1 VVAPSGPLRVSR
13 YFIALAAIVAV
24 LYALVFFTGS
34 TRTPRLGLDL
44 QGGTTVTLKAVTK
57 GNKAPRKDQ
66 LGEAR
71 TIIERRVNGLGVSE
85 AEVVT
90 QGSDQITVSLPGRT
104 SRDIRK
110 EVAGTA
116 RLAFRQV
123 ISQAPGGAPTP
134 PASPAPSGS
143 PVASP
148 SAGPRISP
156 KPSSSTKK
164 RALTSALLAA
174 SPSPTPKST
183 PKPTPTGSAK
193 SPAATATPSPAQSQ
207 KPLTD
212 KALGDLLAKQPAEAL
227 FGNQRVTC
235 TVLAKRPPG
244 STDDP
249 KKKQVACDNSGTIK
263 YLLDVAKVQ
272 GTDVGNANY
281 EVDTTGGGGF
291 KVTLSFKGKGQDRWT
306 KLTQDAFGKQSPN
319 DQVAIVLDGV
329 VVSAPQIRGVITGN
343 AEITG
348 NFSLTQAKLLA
359 NQLKYGALPLTF
371 TIISAQTVSPTL
383 GTDQLKAG
391 LLAGGIGLALVV
403 VYSFLYYRALGL
415 VTIASLVLSG
425 VITYGCVVLLGRQIG
440 FTLTLAGIAGFIV
453 AVGITAD
460 SFVVFFERLKDEV
473 KDGRSVRSAVPRAWV
488 RARRT
493 ILSADA
499 VSFLAAA
506 ALYLF
511 TVGAVRGFAFTLGL
525 STILDILVVFLF
537 THPLVHVLSQSPAFD
552 SPRITGLGNVRHRDP
567 ASATPAL
574 AGLGRSA
581 ITPKES

>member
-1 VVAPSGPLRVSR
+1 MVAPSGPLRVGR
-13 YFIALAAIVAV
+13 YFLALIAIIAV
-24 LYALVFFTGS
+24 LYALVFFTGT

-66 LGEAR
+66 LSEAR
-71 TIIERRVNGLGVSE
+71 SIIERRVNGLGVAE
-85 AEVVT
+85 AEIVT

-116 RLAFRQV
+116 QLAFRQV
-123 ISQAPGGAPTP
+123 IRQGAGGAP
-134 PASPAPSGS
+134 A

-148 SAGPRISP
+148 TASAAPSSSPPPPARISP

-164 RALTSALLAA
+164 RAVTSALLAA
-174 SPSPTPKST
+174 
-183 PKPTPTGSAK
+183 
-193 SPAATATPSPAQSQ
+193 TPSPAPKSPS
-207 KPLTD
+207 KSPPPSGSPSPVPSRSPLTD
-212 KALGDLLAKQPAEAL
+212 KALGELLAKQPAEAL
-227 FGNQRVTC
+227 FDNPRVTC
-235 TVLAKRPPG
+235 AVLAKRPPG

-249 KKKQVACDNSGTIK
+249 KQKQVACDDSGTIK

-281 EVDTTGGGGF
+281 EVDTTNPSFF

-306 KLTQDAFGKQSPN
+306 KLTQDAFGKSPPN

-329 VVSAPQIRGVITGN
+329 VVSAPSIRGVIAGN

-348 NFSLTQAKLLA
+348 QFTLTQAKGLA

-391 LLAGGIGLALVV
+391 LLAGGIGLALVI

-425 VITYGCVVLLGRQIG
+425 VVTYGCVVLLGRKIG

-473 KDGRSVRSAVPRAWV
+473 KDGRTVRSAVPRAWV

-525 STILDILVVFLF
+525 STILDILIVFLF
-537 THPLVHVLSQSPAFD
+537 THPLVHVLSQVPGFD

-567 ASATPAL
+567 APA
-574 AGLGRSA
+574 AAAVGGLGRSPA
-581 ITPKES
+581 ISAKES